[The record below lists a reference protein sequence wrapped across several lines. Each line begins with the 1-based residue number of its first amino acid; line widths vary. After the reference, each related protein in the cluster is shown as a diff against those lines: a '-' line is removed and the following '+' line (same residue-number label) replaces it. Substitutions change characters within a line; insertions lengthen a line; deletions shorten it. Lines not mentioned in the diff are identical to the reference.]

1 MWKSAIFLVAA
12 SLASVVS
19 GLGSSCTAALTPTAA
34 AGDPHWMQT
43 ITRRGKSAYNAN
55 PSTYKP
61 YRNVKDYGA
70 KGDGVTD
77 DTAAINK
84 AISDQNRCGQG
95 CASST
100 LSPGIIFFPS
110 GTYLVSTPI
119 IPFYLTQLVGD
130 AKNKPT
136 LLASAGFNGM
146 AVIDADPYIPNGGG
160 AEYWDNTN
168 NFFKSVRHFKID
180 TTRMPAT
187 TSATGVHWQ
196 VAQATTLVDIEFDMN
211 QDSNTAHQGIWMEN
225 GSGGFMSDLT
235 FNGGKFGMW
244 VGNQQ
249 FTVKNIKV
257 RNCQVGVYMNWNWGW
272 TFQGVDILNSGIG
285 FQVNTGGTTQA
296 NQSAGT
302 EVIIDGRIE
311 NVQTFVKTS
320 AASIGSL
327 NGALLL
333 DNIQFINV
341 GNGVVDGSNAVK
353 LAGGTTTVRQWAQGN
368 KYWGTTTTPT
378 YVQTTINAPAKP
390 TGLLDTT
397 TGYIYSRSR
406 TDYPNYAASQFAS
419 VRDAGAVGDG
429 VTDDTTAIQNFIN
442 KNWGCKILFFDA
454 GSYYVTNT
462 ITIPT
467 GTIIVGEV
475 WTTVIG
481 GGSNFSDQNNPR
493 PVIKVGNAG
502 DKGVVEISDMVF
514 STRSGSAGAI
524 VIEWNVADTA
534 GQKAT
539 AAMWDV
545 HIRLG
550 GYTGSGMQA
559 GNCLKQSGHA
569 VAPCTAAYIGLH
581 ITSQATGY
589 FEGTWVWT
597 ADHDLDDAGQRQIDI
612 YTGRGIVSESANGP
626 VWLIGTASE
635 HAAIVQY
642 SFVNS
647 KNVYAGLIQTETA
660 YYQPSPGA
668 PSPFT
673 LSTTYHDPT
682 FTNGASGW
690 ALNIANSQQIYIYG
704 AGHYSFFSNYDQGCL
719 TGYTCQTSIVKVG
732 SDSSN
737 VYIYGLS
744 TVGTTY
750 MLNVDGTGI
759 IKQSD
764 NRNGF
769 ASTATIWTS
778 TTSTRKRMRIEGR
791 KALANDSL
799 ADIAAYARM

>member
-1 MWKSAIFLVAA
+1 MWKSTILLIAVSLV
-12 SLASVVS
+12 SVVS
-19 GLGSSCTAALTPTAA
+19 GLGSSCSSALTPAA
-34 AGDPHWMQT
+34 NSGDPHWMQT
-43 ITRRGKSAYNAN
+43 ITRRGKSPYNAN

-77 DTAAINK
+77 DTAAINA
-84 AISDQNRCGQG
+84 AIADQNRCGLG

-100 LSPGIIFFPS
+100 KAPGIIFFPS
-110 GTYLVSTPI
+110 GTYLVTAPI

-136 LLASAGFNGM
+136 LLAASSFSGM
-146 AVIDADPYIPNGGG
+146 AVIDADPYIPGGGG
-160 AEYWDNTN
+160 AQYWGNTN

-187 TSATGVHWQ
+187 SSATGIHWQ
-196 VAQATTLVDIEFDMN
+196 VAQATTLVDIEFVMN
-211 QDSNTAHQGIWMEN
+211 QDGNTAHQGIWMEN

-235 FNGGKFGMW
+235 FWGGKFGMW

-249 FTVKNIKV
+249 FTVKNIKI
-257 RNCQVGVYMNWNWGW
+257 RNCQIGVYMNWNWGW

-285 FQVNTGGTTQA
+285 FQIKIGSTTQA
-296 NQSAGT
+296 NQGAGT
-302 EVIIDGRIE
+302 EVIIDARAE
-311 NVQTFVKTS
+311 NVQTFVQNTQ
-320 AASIGSL
+320 ASSGSL
-327 NGALLL
+327 AGALLL
-333 DNIQFINV
+333 DNVQFVNV
-341 GNGVVDGSNAVK
+341 GTGVLDGNNVK
-353 LAGGTTTVRQWAQGN
+353 LTGGTKTVRQWAQGN

-378 YVQTTINAPAKP
+378 YIQTTVNAPTKP
-390 TGLLDTT
+390 TALLDSN
-397 TGYIYSRSR
+397 GYIYSRSR

-419 VRDAGAVGDG
+419 VKDNGAVGDG

-442 KNWGCKILFFDA
+442 KYWGCKILFFDA
-454 GSYYVTNT
+454 GTYYVTNT

-493 PVIKVGNAG
+493 AVIKVGNAG

-514 STRSGSAGAI
+514 SARSGSAGAI
-524 VIEWNVADTA
+524 VVEWNVADA
-534 GQKAT
+534 SGQKAT

-550 GYTGSGMQA
+550 GFAGSGMQT

-569 VAPCTAAYIGLH
+569 IAPCTAAHTGLH

-597 ADHDLDDAGQRQIDI
+597 ADHDLDDSGERQIDV
-612 YTGRGIVSESANGP
+612 YSGRGILSESTNGP
-626 VWLIGTASE
+626 VWMIGTASE
-635 HAAIVQY
+635 HHAIVQY
-642 SFVNS
+642 SFVSS
-647 KNVYAGLIQTETA
+647 KNVYAGLIQTETP

-673 LSTTYHDPT
+673 LSSTFKDPS
-682 FTNGASGW
+682 FTNGANAW
-690 ALNIANSQQIYIYG
+690 ALYIGNSQQIFIYG
-704 AGHYSFFSNYDQGCL
+704 AGHYSFFSSYGQACL
-719 TGYTCQTSIVKVG
+719 DTYTCQTSIVKVN
-732 SDSSN
+732 SDSTN

-769 ASTATIWTS
+769 ASTVTIWTS

-799 ADIAAYARM
+799 VDDIAAYARM